1 MSRSRPQS
9 PEMEMET
16 SRSCSPSSPTSPT
29 IVHTVEGIERL
40 KRLYPYTDISQLPK
54 NWSTK
59 DKANFIILS
68 EDGLKVHYKGVGKS
82 HKDAAAVRATHSI
95 PQSCLLYYYE
105 VRIISKG
112 RDGYMG
118 IGLAAQGVNMHR
130 LPGWDKQSYG
140 YHGDDGHSFNS
151 SGTGQPYGPT
161 FTTGDVIGCGFNLI
175 ENKCFYTKNGLN
187 LGVAFSDLAAVPL
200 FPTVGLQTP
209 GEELEANF
217 GLEPFSYDIEQDMI
231 ALKKRITE
239 SINTFPVNHA
249 EWQPMLHYLV
259 QSWLIHNGY
268 CSTAQ
273 VFSES
278 TQMPFKENIQNI
290 KQRLKIQ
297 QFVLNGKIGDA
308 IALTNRLYPTVLRD
322 NPDLLFSLKC
332 RQFVEFVCGH
342 DTYCQSANGN
352 DCNGTHSDT
361 NMDVDLS
368 GGAET
373 NEIDSHQNQ
382 MESNE
387 VDDPAIIPDNQ
398 ENHENNQNNHELE
411 NNHSMSNGSTSTTN
425 PEMETILSFGKELNA
440 FSKQLKND
448 YGYNETNKKMLEE
461 AFHMIAYN
469 EPNEPQLHTDLTF
482 LDRETVCQQ
491 LNNAIVNVS
500 SGSQKVPIETVIK
513 HTKGLISLN
522 SQCGAWILE
531 KL

>member
-1 MSRSRPQS
+1 MSRSQS
-9 PEMEMET
+9 PEVEMET
-16 SRSCSPSSPTSPT
+16 SRSCSPSTPTSPSYLQS
-29 IVHTVEGIERL
+29 GDGLDRL
-40 KRLYPYTDISQLPK
+40 KRLYPYTDVSLLPK
-54 NWSTK
+54 QWSSK

-68 EDGLKVHYKGVGKS
+68 EDGLKVHYKGVGKT

-105 VRIISKG
+105 VKIISKG

-130 LPGWDKQSYG
+130 LPGWDTQSYG
-140 YHGDDGHSFNS
+140 FHGDDGHSFNS

-187 LGVAFSDLAAVPL
+187 LGVAFTDLASVPL

-217 GLEPFSYDIEQDMI
+217 GLEPFCYDIEQDMI

-249 EWQPMLHYLV
+249 EWQPMLHFLV

-278 TQMPFKENIQNI
+278 TQIPFKENVQNI

-297 QFVLNGKIGDA
+297 QFVLCGKIGDA
-308 IALTNRLYPTVLRD
+308 IQLTNRLYPTVLPN
-322 NPDLLFSLKC
+322 NPDLLFALKC
-332 RQFVEFVCGH
+332 RQFIEFVCGH
-342 DTYCQSANGN
+342 DVAGQSTNGN
-352 DCNGTHSDT
+352 DCNGNSETK
-361 NMDVDLS
+361 MEVDLS
-368 GGAET
+368 PEEDG
-373 NEIDSHQNQ
+373 
-382 MESNE
+382 
-387 VDDPAIIPDNQ
+387 
-398 ENHENNQNNHELE
+398 ENHETELFDNDA
-411 NNHSMSNGSTSTTN
+411 NNHSSNSTN
-425 PEMETILSFGKELNA
+425 GVCEIERILLFGKELNA
-440 FSKQLKND
+440 LSKQLMAE

-461 AFHMIAYN
+461 AFHVIAYLD
-469 EPNEPQLHTDLTF
+469 PNECQVSSTLSL

-500 SGSQKVPIETVIK
+500 SGTQKVPIETVIK
-513 HTKGLISLN
+513 HTKGLITLN